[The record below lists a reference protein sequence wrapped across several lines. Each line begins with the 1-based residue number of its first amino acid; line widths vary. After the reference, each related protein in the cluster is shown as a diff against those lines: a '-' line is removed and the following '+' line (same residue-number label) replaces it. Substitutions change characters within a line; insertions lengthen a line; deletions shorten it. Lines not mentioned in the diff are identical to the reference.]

1 MTRVTFIALSLALTA
16 LASGC
21 VTKKVKKTLAKE
33 VQASLT
39 VSCDPGAPPPDLTVL
54 KKVKVSVET
63 LEKGVTIIRIIG
75 VYAEVVDAIVT
86 LLRQSL
92 RLLANDEVSRA
103 LLEAAI
109 YALK

>member
-1 MTRVTFIALSLALTA
+1 MRRATALLLALAFVA

-21 VTKKVKKTLAKE
+21 VTKKVKKTLKKE

-39 VSCDPGAPPPDLTVL
+39 VSCDPGAPPPDLSVL

-63 LEKGVTIIRIIG
+63 LEQGVTIIRIIG

-92 RLLANDEVSRA
+92 RLLANDEVSRT
-103 LLEAAI
+103 LLEAAV